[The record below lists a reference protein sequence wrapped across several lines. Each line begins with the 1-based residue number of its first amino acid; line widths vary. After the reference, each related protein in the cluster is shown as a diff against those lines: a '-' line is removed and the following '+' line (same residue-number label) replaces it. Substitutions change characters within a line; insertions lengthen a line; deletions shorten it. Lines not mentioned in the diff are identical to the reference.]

1 MHCCSV
7 LQYVV
12 KCAVARQRCGKRPVC
27 IVAVCYLELLCVA
40 VCCSVLQCAAECC
53 SVLQCVAVYCSV
65 LQCVTVLTLEVPLRA
80 QRVRVCACVCVCVCV
95 SARTCVRACVYVC
108 PCVSACHMCVCV
120 RVLQHTS
127 MCVRVY
133 EISAMIYES
142 RAGLPMHEFGRCD
155 WGESIVDPV
164 TGRNTQNSSRCV
176 KMRLHARIWI
186 CHVSHTYE

>member
-1 MHCCSV
+1 MLSSVGLRDRDVEKDLFVLLQFVALSCCV
-7 LQYVV
+7 LQF
-12 KCAVARQRCGKRPVC
+12 
-27 IVAVCYLELLCVA
+27 VA
-40 VCCSVLQCAAECC
+40 VCCRVLQSAAVC
-53 SVLQCVAVYCSV
+53 CSV

-80 QRVRVCACVCVCVCV
+80 QRVRVCVRVCVCARAYVRVCERVRVSMCVCVCVCV
-95 SARTCVRACVYVC
+95 CVFVCVCVCVCVYVS
-108 PCVSACHMCVCV
+108 VYMCVCV
-120 RVLQHTS
+120 CVLQHTT

-176 KMRLHARIWI
+176 EITLCAAVRGSSVTM
-186 CHVSHTYE
+186 